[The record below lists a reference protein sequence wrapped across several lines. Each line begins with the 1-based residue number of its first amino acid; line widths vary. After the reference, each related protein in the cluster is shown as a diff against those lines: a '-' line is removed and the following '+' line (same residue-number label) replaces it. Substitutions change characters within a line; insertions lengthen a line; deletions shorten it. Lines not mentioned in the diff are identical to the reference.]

1 MSSFCASHPNGFHVL
16 FSVCVWGGGGGG
28 GGVYMILLL
37 FSTSDMEEGN
47 DWLFIVIAD
56 IITAHNDMVDLPER
70 MVTKPFLR
78 LLPNEQAKAY
88 PHEMTTTNCIVPQF
102 KKYNSYC

>member
-1 MSSFCASHPNGFHVL
+1 
-16 FSVCVWGGGGGG
+16 
-28 GGVYMILLL
+28 MILLL

-102 KKYNSYC
+102 KKYNNVHQ